1 MSDEENSQKGSE
13 AENEEEKE
21 KVWPILGPK
30 VDEDSL
36 KANVLQIFKECL
48 SDIELTADG
57 NGMAFTQLVIDKEGI
72 KNLYDLLGS
81 YPHLRN
87 LNIMGNEITDI
98 HSLTLLPYLLK
109 CDASRNLIVELQ
121 CLYEPSKLEYL

>member
-36 KANVLQIFKECL
+36 KANVL
-48 SDIELTADG
+48 
-57 NGMAFTQLVIDKEGI
+57 
-72 KNLYDLLGS
+72 
-81 YPHLRN
+81 
-87 LNIMGNEITDI
+87 
-98 HSLTLLPYLLK
+98 
-109 CDASRNLIVELQ
+109 
-121 CLYEPSKLEYL
+121 